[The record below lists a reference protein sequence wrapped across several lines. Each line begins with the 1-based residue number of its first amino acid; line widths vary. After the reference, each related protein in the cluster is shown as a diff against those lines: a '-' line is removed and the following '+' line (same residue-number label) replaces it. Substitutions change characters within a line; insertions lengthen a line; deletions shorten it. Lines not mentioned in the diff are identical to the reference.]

1 MGGKNE
7 LETYCSAK
15 NNVII
20 SSDHMN
26 REIDQRERNSTY
38 PSRQALVGRK
48 AESFS
53 RQLSPLIIFC
63 L

>member
-1 MGGKNE
+1 M
-7 LETYCSAK
+7 
-15 NNVII
+15 II
-20 SSDHMN
+20 SSDHIN
-26 REIDQRERNSTY
+26 REIDQRERGFTY

-53 RQLSPLIIFC
+53 RQLSPLTIFC